1 MTPAPSSSR
10 CSYTYDASASSTS
23 WWMFVG
29 LNCKH
34 HPASNEIHDFEQ
46 RTMSTSARRATGA
59 FSTDPSVV
67 YIFDLT
73 VSMFSK
79 ISMMFMI
86 IMLVM
91 VATVVNNYSTY
102 MHIHIFITYLILF
115 F

>member
-1 MTPAPSSSR
+1 
-10 CSYTYDASASSTS
+10 
-23 WWMFVG
+23 VG
-29 LNCKH
+29 LHCEH
-34 HPASNEIHDFEQ
+34 HPASTEVHDFEQ
-46 RTMSTSARRATGA
+46 HTMSTSAHRATGA
-59 FSTDPSVV
+59 FSTDPSMV

-79 ISMMFMI
+79 ISVMFMN

-102 MHIHIFITYLILF
+102 VHIHIFIPNLLLF